1 MAHSNMVPEDN
12 GNVSVA
18 LSLFS
23 EDTLMSGTPFSP
35 VVGTRPLL
43 THMDG
48 RKVALYRAHIT

>member
-1 MAHSNMVPEDN
+1 MVPEDN

-48 RKVALYRAHIT
+48 RKVALY